1 MIMVYKLTL
10 PGQPVTKKNSQQI
23 LKNNRTGKYFVAPS
37 RKYTLYENTCL
48 WYLRRCEGFPP
59 DPISRPVNVCC
70 LYYMKDRHRCD
81 LVNLLEATN
90 DILVK
95 GRILADDH
103 SGIVAAHD
111 GSRVLL
117 AEDPEQARVEITIT
131 EVEP

>member
-1 MIMVYKLTL
+1 MDRLVIKLTL

-23 LKNNRTGKYFVAPS
+23 LKNGRTGKYFISPS

-48 WYLRRCEGFPP
+48 WYIRRCDGVPP
-59 DPISRPVNVCC
+59 DPIGQPVNVCC

-95 GRILADDH
+95 ARILEDDH
-103 SGIVAAHD
+103 SGIIKSHD

-117 AEDPEQARVEITIT
+117 AEVPELARVEVTI
-131 EVEP
+131 EVL